1 VSSLT
6 FPVYFP
12 PMPYFENSGQI
23 KFFENAF
30 VRNPFIAGIKKRF
43 SGFHLALGLFRQLS
57 FGFGGRHVPA
67 SSESLKQFVGDR
79 KVSFWNTI

>member
-1 VSSLT
+1 MSSLT

-23 KFFENAF
+23 KFFETLLCGTPSSPESKNAS
-30 VRNPFIAGIKKRF
+30 A
-43 SGFHLALGLFRQLS
+43 GFHLALGLFRQLS

-67 SSESLKQFVGDR
+67 SSESLKQFAGDR
-79 KVSFWNTI
+79 KVSFWNA